1 MIQQETTHW
10 SSAEKNIAQIA
21 LEKAHQLE
29 IETLISYVREQASQV
44 VNSEDVWRLHDFLS
58 AKRHDI
64 DGKYDD
70 RESFLMYTLARLIKD
85 NLIILEQLAGLSA
98 DKQTKI
104 SLLTRI

>member
-1 MIQQETTHW
+1 MGQQEQPQWNHEET
-10 SSAEKNIAQIA
+10 KIAKAA
-21 LEKAHQLE
+21 LEKAHATE
-29 IETLISYVREQASQV
+29 IAALIHYVKQQASLV
-44 VNSEDVWRLHDFLS
+44 AEPEDVWQLHDFLS

-70 RESFLMYTLARLIKD
+70 RESFLMYTLSKLIKD
-85 NLIILEQLAGLSA
+85 KLITLTELDGLSA